1 MCAQVV
7 KSRSFHPKHVQS
19 LYVAIVLDV
28 VHIYHPLSVAFKHWC
43 ICDAG
48 PSVSTLSLCLSLSL
62 KGCSPEA

>member
-28 VHIYHPLSVAFKHWC
+28 VHIYHPLSVALKHGT
-43 ICDAG
+43 IYDQRPKVA
-48 PSVSTLSLCLSLSL
+48 TNRSLVDKSIH
-62 KGCSPEA
+62 A